1 MLLPSP
7 KVGERMGSQEC
18 EREAIKNNNQK
29 PKKGVWADQ
38 RFLACT
44 QGSQLMPPSQQPEP
58 LPTTSAT
65 PTSGPAAF
73 ADMQVQRL
81 NSIHLRLHSKVL
93 SSFHTFYLIAKT
105 GSLEIFFI
113 RKSKTNQRFFHVEP
127 LMILYPPENLCV

>member
-38 RFLACT
+38 SFLACT

-73 ADMQVQRL
+73 ADVQVQRL
-81 NSIHLRLHSKVL
+81 NSIHLRLRAR
-93 SSFHTFYLIAKT
+93 Y
-105 GSLEIFFI
+105 
-113 RKSKTNQRFFHVEP
+113 
-127 LMILYPPENLCV
+127 